1 MLALPAAF
9 LLSFALYM
17 LLPSAETAIFRFLRS
32 AYHRFETRAGQHA
45 LPLFLCLLGL
55 LASALGALHPVI
67 AALVMTPLFTAPAVL
82 PACAKVKD
90 ELDSGKYV
98 RDIPA
103 YEDLVR
109 KTCQSLAPAFLTGAA
124 APLIVCAVGFPLYI
138 GCGLG
143 WVYLSLRLFHPQ
155 SHGAQCVLV
164 LVLRLSDKV
173 FSFML
178 LLCAGVVGRSPFSSR
193 GRDAKSHLL
202 SILGIAEDGAN
213 THAPMAGDIA
223 QGIFLCCF
231 CMALLCLSLT
241 AVGFALC

>member
-17 LLPSAETAIFRFLRS
+17 LLPSSEASIFKALRG
-32 AYHRFETRAGQHA
+32 AYNRVEARAGQHA
-45 LPLFLCLLGL
+45 LPLFLLFLGL
-55 LASALGALHPVI
+55 LASALGALHPAA
-67 AALVMTPLFTAPAVL
+67 AALVMAPLFTAPAVL

-103 YEDLVR
+103 YEELVR
-109 KTCQSLAPAFLTGAA
+109 TTCLSLAPAFLSGAA
-124 APLIVCAVGFPLYI
+124 APLIVCAVGLPVYI

-143 WVYLSLRLFHPQ
+143 WVYFALRLFHPQ
-155 SHGAQCVLV
+155 SHGAQCVLA
-164 LVLRLSDKV
+164 LVLRVCDKV
-173 FSFML
+173 FSFLL
-178 LLCAGVVGRSPFSSR
+178 LLCAGVVGRSPLSSR
-193 GRDAKSHLL
+193 GHDAKSHLL
-202 SILGIAEDGAN
+202 SILGIAEDSAH

-241 AVGFALC
+241 AIGFALC